1 MPFRKNSSE
10 KTMNSHF
17 LKQVFSNNEFLVGY
31 TEFLSTYKIIKESIS
46 DIIKDDNNS
55 KIAYLSETI

>member
-1 MPFRKNSSE
+1 
-10 KTMNSHF
+10 MNSHF

-55 KIAYLSETI
+55 KIAYLAETI